1 MDVKQLEGGTSG
13 FTFCIHQHSSQ
24 LTKPSVLARVLLV
37 AGGLNAQAGG
47 QLSARDL
54 ASFFS
59 PCLIL
64 GPGNRQPR
72 RDQPQCIETER
83 VAESRPGWPRGQL
96 ARDARGPLVPAAGR
110 VPPPPGRPLAG
121 GVAGPRAVDAGTCS
135 LHAQDGGE

>member
-54 ASFFS
+54 ASFFF
-59 PCLIL
+59 PLPHL
-64 GPGNRQPR
+64 GAKKPPATKGSTPMH
-72 RDQPQCIETER
+72 RDR
-83 VAESRPGWPRGQL
+83 
-96 ARDARGPLVPAAGR
+96 
-110 VPPPPGRPLAG
+110 AG
-121 GVAGPRAVDAGTCS
+121 G
-135 LHAQDGGE
+135 